1 MSYGFQVQ
9 TVKNKNLSI
18 FITAGLVLAGVGVV
32 VATQP
37 NKECVNVYVDYGVLD
52 SKAKSSKCI
61 PVNGEA
67 NGLKLLTDAGLAIE
81 GTGKYGLQV
90 VCRVNSL
97 PSATSPIGIKGHE
110 NYVETCAEMPAAFAY
125 WAVIVKQG
133 VLPWG
138 WASTGIEEVKLK
150 AGDSLGLVF
159 VDNENLEFP
168 E

>member
-1 MSYGFQVQ
+1 
-9 TVKNKNLSI
+9 VKNKNLSI
-18 FITAGLVLAGVGVV
+18 FVTAGLVLAGVGFA

-97 PSATSPIGIKGHE
+97 PSATRPIGIKDHE

>member
-1 MSYGFQVQ
+1 MCYGFQEE
-9 TVKNKNLSI
+9 TVKNKHLSI
-18 FITAGLVLAGVGVV
+18 FITAGLVLGGVGFA

-37 NKECVNVYVDYGVLD
+37 NKECITVYVDYGVLD
-52 SKAKSSKCI
+52 SNSKSSKCL
-61 PVNGEA
+61 PVTGEA
-67 NGLKLLTDAGLAIE
+67 NGLKLLTDAGLALE
-81 GTGKYGLQV
+81 GTGKYGLGV

-97 PSATSPIGIKGHE
+97 PSPTQPIGIKDHE

-133 VLPWG
+133 ALPWG
-138 WASTGIEEVKLK
+138 WAATGIEEVTLK
-150 AGDSLGLVF
+150 PGDSLGLVF

>member
-1 MSYGFQVQ
+1 MSYGFRERI
-9 TVKNKNLSI
+9 VKNKYISI
-18 FITAGLVLAGVGVV
+18 FISAGLVLGGIGFAI
-32 VATQP
+32 VAQP

-67 NGLKLLTDAGLAIE
+67 SGLKLLTDADLAIE

-97 PSATSPIGIKGHE
+97 PSATSPIGIKEHE

-138 WASTGIEEVKLK
+138 WASTGIEEVTLK

-159 VDNENLEFP
+159 VDNENLKFP